1 MGSEIVGSSASSRP
15 TSHGSI
21 LGTSL
26 RSSCSTWPPSKS
38 PTLYQSQIPR
48 KTRLSSA
55 KKKRTKRSGNRRSR
69 ALASRQTGSP
79 RTLSQR
85 SSAPLRR
92 KKRQHQVQQR
102 PQSMWFSPR
111 KKMLKSLRKRR
122 KRKRRIKRKRRKK
135 SPKRVSILPPT
146 SLRTWEKCQH
156 GERQQ
161 RTFLKIQRRWQLWLQ
176 TSRWSAQRQ
185 MRTRASQRKTR
196 RRRKKTKKK
205 RKKTA
210 TKRVKRKR

>member
-55 KKKRTKRSGNRRSR
+55 TKKRTKRSGNRRSR

-85 SSAPLRR
+85 SSVHLRR
-92 KKRQHQVQQR
+92 KKRQHQVRQR
-102 PQSMWFSPR
+102 PQSMWLSLR
-111 KKMLKSLRKRR
+111 KKKLKSLRKRR

-146 SLRTWEKCQH
+146 SLRKTTWTWENCQH
-156 GERQQ
+156 GEHQQ
-161 RTFLKIQRRWQLWLQ
+161 RTFLKIQRR
-176 TSRWSAQRQ
+176 
-185 MRTRASQRKTR
+185 
-196 RRRKKTKKK
+196 
-205 RKKTA
+205 
-210 TKRVKRKR
+210 